1 MALQCLDSGRH
12 FAMSER
18 DSDIEFDF
26 FEEEPATTEAQS
38 TRAARRG
45 GRPPIRPPAGV
56 TPLLRLVGLI
66 GFAILVVVLLVFA
79 VQSCRG
85 SQKRETYENYM
96 QDVGEVGNQSEQIGR
111 RLNTLLTDPAAKL
124 TDIREQLSGLAQQQE
139 QGVTQ
144 AEGIEAPGPLRDV
157 HPAVIQSLQLRVSGL
172 QGLDRAFQQ
181 TAQIKNA
188 STAGRALAAQARR
201 LLASDIVWDDLF
213 KEPSRSTLAEQG
225 VRGVQVPD
233 SNFLRNPD
241 LATAS
246 FMASLWQRVRGAS
259 TGGRPCSPRGT
270 GLVSV
275 KALPAGTDL
284 SPSTLNTVEASENL
298 GFAVTIED
306 TGCSQEVRIP
316 ITLTIQKNPEPIVK
330 TQTVAIINPGE
341 RQTVTFSRIGQ
352 VPFATRTSVK
362 VEVEPVKNETRTSN
376 NTAEYPVIFSLGT

>member
-1 MALQCLDSGRH
+1 
-12 FAMSER
+12 MSER

-26 FEEEPATTEAQS
+26 FEDEPATTEAQS

-85 SQKRETYENYM
+85 SQKRETYQDYM
-96 QDVGEVGNQSEQIGR
+96 QDVNEVASQSEEIGR
-111 RLNTLLTDPAAKL
+111 RLNTLLTDPGAKL

-157 HPAVIQSLQLRVSGL
+157 HPAVVQSLQLRVSGL
-172 QGLDRAFQQ
+172 EGLDRAFEQ
-181 TAQIKNA
+181 TAQIRNA
-188 STAGRALAAQARR
+188 NTAGRALAAQARR
-201 LLASDIVWDDLF
+201 LLASDVVWDDLF
-213 KEPSRSTLAEQG
+213 KEPSRAVLVEQG

-241 LATAS
+241 LATPAL
-246 FMASLWQRVRGAS
+246 MTPIWQRVRGAS
-259 TGGRPCSPRGT
+259 TGGQPCSPRGT

-275 KALPAGTDL
+275 KALPAGTEL
-284 SPSTLNTVEASENL
+284 STQTLNTVEASEDL

-316 ITLTIQKNPEPIVK
+316 VTLTIQKNPEPIVK

-341 RQTVTFSRIGQ
+341 TQTVTFRNIGQ
-352 VPFATRTSVK
+352 VPFATRTSIKVDVK
-362 VEVEPVKNETRTSN
+362 PVAGPPKESRVEN